1 MKLARQILEEN
12 LQQNVLKIRIDN
24 TFFSQKNYRNVD
36 LNSVS
41 KLMQQKEKFH
51 VEYNIKLFAG
61 MYFHPKLNNNPTILF
76 FHTGSYTI
84 MVGKKLNVLK
94 ECEVFVKNLI
104 YIFYKCINGYEV
116 DLSIDIMYS
125 HLIPQ
130 TACDE

>member
-1 MKLARQILEEN
+1 MTGVKSFEQLKSVRQIMEEK
-12 LQQNVLKIRIDN
+12 LQQNVLNVRIDN

-84 MVGKKLNVLK
+84 IDGKKVNVL
-94 ECEVFVKNLI
+94 E
-104 YIFYKCINGYEV
+104 
-116 DLSIDIMYS
+116 
-125 HLIPQ
+125 
-130 TACDE
+130 